1 MPTRRTGQP
10 RGNGAKKPAAANPAA
25 RRKAPGETRKR
36 NAVVEPTNG
45 MPAPD
50 VNLHFVFPSD
60 YGALRDVQRQINS
73 ALDAHH
79 YDDESV
85 FAIKLATEE
94 VLINAV
100 KHGNKGDAAKSVTVD
115 VTINRKQF
123 EITVHDQGAGFNRKS
138 VPDPTAEENLDKPSG
153 RGLLL
158 IESYMDS
165 VKYTDKGRRVKM
177 VRKNRAV

>member
-1 MPTRRTGQP
+1 M
-10 RGNGAKKPAAANPAA
+10 AAA
-25 RRKAPGETRKR
+25 G
-36 NAVVEPTNG
+36 
-45 MPAPD
+45 

-94 VLINAV
+94 SLINAV
-100 KHGNKGDAAKSVTVD
+100 KHGNKGDLAKSVTVD
-115 VTINRKQF
+115 VKIDRERF
-123 EITVHDQGAGFNRKS
+123 EITIHDQGAGFSRKS
-138 VPDPTAEENLDKPSG
+138 VPDPTAAENLDKPSG

-165 VKYTDKGRRVKM
+165 VKYSDKGRRVRM
-177 VRKNRAV
+177 VRKNRAS